1 MSMRLL
7 RWGLLTCYRLSVMCC
22 EPNETWQIASITKQK
37 DVKRIPGV
45 TDGQGSKNVLGN
57 KVPWL
62 RFGEGGSCQW
72 DGVDILSGK

>member
-1 MSMRLL
+1 
-7 RWGLLTCYRLSVMCC
+7 C